1 MTDRHRLTSSIII
14 CLLLSGCNTNLPE
27 TRDQTDAAVYDI
39 IDQAWQND
47 LGSQSNYKLQD
58 IVSEPNELRVS
69 VTIPDSGILTLPD
82 ALATAT
88 SNNRQY
94 ITEKEYLYLTAL
106 QFT

>member
-1 MTDRHRLTSSIII
+1 MADRHRLTSSIII

-58 IVSEPNELRVS
+58 IGYLMLWRPPLQIIDN
-69 VTIPDSGILTLPD
+69 ILLKK
-82 ALATAT
+82 
-88 SNNRQY
+88 N
-94 ITEKEYLYLTAL
+94 I
-106 QFT
+106 FI